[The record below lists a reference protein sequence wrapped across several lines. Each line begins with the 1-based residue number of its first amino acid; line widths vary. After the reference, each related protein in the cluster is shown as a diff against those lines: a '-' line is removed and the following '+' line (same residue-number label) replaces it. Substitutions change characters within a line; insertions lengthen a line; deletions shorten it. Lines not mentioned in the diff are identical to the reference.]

1 VFAILGTAISAFVM
15 GAGVYV
21 LGKLQL
27 TYSLDAKESFAFGSL
42 VSAVDPVATLAI
54 FNALDIDPVL
64 YMLVFGESILNDAVA
79 IVLTKLEIVTIF
91 FIIDFIYF
99 YLLIHIT
106 QKKHNNGSVGHV
118 AQSRLHDWL
127 FDRQV
132 LFDVLRLGRHRL
144 PIWYHFSIGK
154 LKKKEREREREE
166 NVQK

>member
-27 TYSLDAKESFAFGSL
+27 TYPLDAKESFAFGSL

-79 IVLTKLEIVTIF
+79 IVLTKLVCTIYSSIAKSVEHFQILASSF
-91 FIIDFIYF
+91 FY
-99 YLLIHIT
+99 
-106 QKKHNNGSVGHV
+106 K
-118 AQSRLHDWL
+118 L
-127 FDRQV
+127 F
-132 LFDVLRLGRHRL
+132 
-144 PIWYHFSIGK
+144 
-154 LKKKEREREREE
+154 
-166 NVQK
+166 